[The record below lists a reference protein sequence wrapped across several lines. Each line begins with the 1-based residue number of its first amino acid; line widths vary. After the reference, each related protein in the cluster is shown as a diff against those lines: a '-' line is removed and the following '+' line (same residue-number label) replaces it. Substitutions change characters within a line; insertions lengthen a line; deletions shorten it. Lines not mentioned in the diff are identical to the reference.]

1 MHTPRPARRP
11 KPNADSSHDV
21 ELLSTA
27 LAPHH
32 FWLLCTGIMLFGILS
47 AFASAPD
54 PDAHGCQITQA
65 LGNHTD
71 DLRPPPIF
79 TCAGS
84 IGNQAL
90 APDEGMLPTAP
101 HSELLLLLGCCG
113 CDSSPGV
120 RVHTAH
126 DDAPGV
132 GTIECARSQHA
143 PPGHIGYPGCIVRT
157 HAYPRTVCTV
167 TTDISR
173 PPRELGPASALQQG
187 RNQYTHADTTAKK
200 RRTRTLPTMIQII
213 KSLKSGR
220 EGPGAG
226 HFGAP
231 SCGHELQ
238 AVAKELPAG

>member
-1 MHTPRPARRP
+1 MDARSR
-11 KPNADSSHDV
+11 KHS
-21 ELLSTA
+21 E
-27 LAPHH
+27 
-32 FWLLCTGIMLFGILS
+32 
-47 AFASAPD
+47 
-54 PDAHGCQITQA
+54 ITQ
-65 LGNHTD
+65 TTCD
-71 DLRPPPIF
+71 PPPIF

-101 HSELLLLLGCCG
+101 HSELLLLLRLRLIPG
-113 CDSSPGV
+113 SPS
-120 RVHTAH
+120 AH
-126 DDAPGV
+126 CPRQRARHRNHRLCTLPTRSPRPHRLPGSRLCLLHLFRHLFR
-132 GTIECARSQHA
+132 G
-143 PPGHIGYPGCIVRT
+143 IVRT

-167 TTDISR
+167 TTDMSC
-173 PPRELGPASALQQG
+173 PPRELDPASALQQG

-200 RRTRTLPTMIQII
+200 TRRRTPPTMIQTI

>member
-1 MHTPRPARRP
+1 LGVPPLMHTPRPARRP

-21 ELLSTA
+21 ELLSTE

-101 HSELLLLLGCCG
+101 HSELLLLLRLRLIPGSPSAHCPRRRARHRNHRVCTLPTRSPRPHRLPG
-113 CDSSPGV
+113 LHRSDSCVSSHSLHSHYRHLVP
-120 RVHTAH
+120 
-126 DDAPGV
+126 APGV
-132 GTIECARSQHA
+132 GPCFRFAAGSEPVHTRRYYRQEEENENTTDYDPNNQVVEVGKGRARRWAFRSA
-143 PPGHIGYPGCIVRT
+143 IVR
-157 HAYPRTVCTV
+157 A
-167 TTDISR
+167 
-173 PPRELGPASALQQG
+173 
-187 RNQYTHADTTAKK
+187 
-200 RRTRTLPTMIQII
+200 
-213 KSLKSGR
+213 
-220 EGPGAG
+220 
-226 HFGAP
+226 
-231 SCGHELQ
+231 
-238 AVAKELPAG
+238 